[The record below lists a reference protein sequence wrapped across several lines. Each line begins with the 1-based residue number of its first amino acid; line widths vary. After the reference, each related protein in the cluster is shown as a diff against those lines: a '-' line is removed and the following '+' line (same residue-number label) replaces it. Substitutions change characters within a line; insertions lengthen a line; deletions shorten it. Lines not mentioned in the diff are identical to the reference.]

1 MTKEQAAEKL
11 VEQTFH
17 SLCFEKSSF
26 TSEDVRQSCLDMINK
41 EIEKTAFLT
50 QILGE

>member
-1 MTKEQAAEKL
+1 MTREQAAAAL
-11 VEQTFH
+11 VDKTFQL
-17 SLCFEKSSF
+17 LCYEKSSF